1 MINWKTSCDK
11 ELLSGLSDSSVDRQ
25 TSCDWELSSELIESP
40 INQQISVFLSDQN
53 PAIYYFHYFSPYFMK
68 SSFFLVSLA
77 TVAIWAIN
85 QLMKIIL
92 H

>member
-11 ELLSGLSDSSVDRQ
+11 ELLLGLSDSSVDQQ

-53 PAIYYFHYFSPYFMK
+53 LLFIIFIIFHHISWNQVFSW
-68 SSFFLVSLA
+68 FL
-77 TVAIWAIN
+77 
-85 QLMKIIL
+85 
-92 H
+92 